1 MLDDDQD
8 TIQLDAIELNNPE
21 LGCPV
26 TFEAKT
32 VKELWRVFSEA
43 AATIPVW
50 EDKKITLARQALSRS
65 LDELEEEA
73 DEAIR
78 QEISSGGSEAS

>member
-1 MLDDDQD
+1 MLDDNQD

-26 TFEAKT
+26 TFEVKT
-32 VKELWRVFSEA
+32 VKELWRVFSET

-65 LDELEEEA
+65 LDDLEAVA
-73 DEAIR
+73 DKEIS
-78 QEISSGGSEAS
+78 QEISSGGSEA